1 MQSDREL
8 LEAAARAAGFEVVGL
23 VENFLVQPNYEHRG
37 GFIVRNDKGGDSPW
51 NPLGCDGDALRLA
64 VKLQMI
70 VDFSQD
76 DGPLDVL
83 PVIARGCVH
92 DKADPYAATRRS
104 IVMCAAAMG
113 EKA

>member
-1 MQSDREL
+1 MTNREL
-8 LEAAARAAGFEVVGL
+8 LEAAAKAAGVTILRSRLDDPMWHDMLIDLRPAFPQTAG
-23 VENFLVQPNYEHRG
+23 
-37 GFIVRNDKGGDSPW
+37 W
-51 NPLGCDGDALRLA
+51 NPLIDDGDALRLA

>member
-8 LEAAARAAGFEVVGL
+8 LEAAAKAAGYGVD
-23 VENFLVQPNYEHRG
+23 
-37 GFIVRNDKGGDSPW
+37 IVSSREQDGTVSFYMKPEMLWW
-51 NPLGCDGDALRLA
+51 NPLTDDGDALRLA
-64 VKLQMI
+64 VKLEMI

-83 PVIARGCVH
+83 PVFARGCVH
-92 DKADPYAATRRS
+92 DKTDPYSATRRS

>member
-1 MQSDREL
+1 MQDREL
-8 LEAAARAAGFEVVGL
+8 LEAAAKAAGLTIEYWAQEDYPVVRDG
-23 VENFLVQPNYEHRG
+23 
-37 GFIVRNDKGGDSPW
+37 DKNVGW
-51 NPLGCDGDALRLA
+51 NPLTFDSDALRLA
-64 VKLQMI
+64 VKLEMI

-83 PVIARGCVH
+83 PVIARGCIH
-92 DKADPYAATRRS
+92 DKTDPYSATRRS

>member
-1 MQSDREL
+1 MTNREL
-8 LEAAARAAGFEVVGL
+8 LEAAAKAAGLDVDGYTPVESLEGWICVRPADEKCQFESV
-23 VENFLVQPNYEHRG
+23 
-37 GFIVRNDKGGDSPW
+37 W
-51 NPLGCDGDALRLA
+51 APLTDDGDALRLA